1 MNCAKEVMSSIKTY
15 SDQIIEYIKDYILRG
30 ELGPGDKVN
39 EVHLASRLSIS
50 RAPIREALQIL
61 VNEGLIVS
69 IPQRGKFIASL
80 TAKEIQDSYFT
91 GGVLEGAAV
100 ASTVDQFT
108 EDDFNRMQVIVD
120 QMTQLA
126 ENGEN
131 RDKLAPLDN
140 AFHDILLSKTDNKL
154 LVELAHRSCRGISK
168 FLFFK
173 YWRKQFTTKENS
185 ERHQVLLDVMRTKDP
200 VAVEKCIRNHYIE
213 SGERMKKF
221 GSDVVITKS
230 AT

>member
-1 MNCAKEVMSSIKTY
+1 MYEGFMDSIKTY
-15 SDQIIEYIKDYILRG
+15 SAQIIEHIKESILRG

-39 EVHLASRLSIS
+39 EAHLASRLSIS
-50 RAPIREALQIL
+50 RAPIREALQML
-61 VNEGLIVS
+61 VQEGLIVA
-69 IPQRGKFIASL
+69 IPQRGKFITSL

-108 EDDFNRMQVIVD
+108 ENDFNKLQNIIN
-120 QMTQLA
+120 QMKELA

-140 AFHDILLSKTDNKL
+140 SFHDILLSKTDNNL
-154 LVELAHRSCRGISK
+154 LVELSHRSCRGISK

-173 YWRKQFTTKENS
+173 HWRKQFTTKENF
-185 ERHQVLLDVMRTKDP
+185 ERHQTLLDVLRTKNP
-200 VAVEKCIRNHYIE
+200 IAVEKCIRKHYKE
-213 SGERMKKF
+213 AGERMKQF
-221 GSDVVITKS
+221 GSDVLNMNIVS
-230 AT
+230 

>member
-1 MNCAKEVMSSIKTY
+1 
-15 SDQIIEYIKDYILRG
+15 
-30 ELGPGDKVN
+30 
-39 EVHLASRLSIS
+39 
-50 RAPIREALQIL
+50 
-61 VNEGLIVS
+61 
-69 IPQRGKFIASL
+69 
-80 TAKEIQDSYFT
+80 
-91 GGVLEGAAV
+91 
-100 ASTVDQFT
+100 
-108 EDDFNRMQVIVD
+108 MQVIVD
-120 QMTQLA
+120 QMKQLA

-173 YWRKQFTTKENS
+173 YWRKQFSTKENS

-200 VAVEKCIRNHYIE
+200 VAVEKCIREHYKE

-221 GSDVVITKS
+221 GSDVVMTNS
-230 AT
+230 AI